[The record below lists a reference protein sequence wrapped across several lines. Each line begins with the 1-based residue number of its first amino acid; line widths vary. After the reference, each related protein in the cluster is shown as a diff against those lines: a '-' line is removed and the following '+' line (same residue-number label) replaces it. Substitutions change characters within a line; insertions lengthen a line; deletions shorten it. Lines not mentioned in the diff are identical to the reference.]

1 MCKNDG
7 SSQTSPTEYPGENI
21 FCRTWYREHYVSV
34 PYGWR
39 QRNGK
44 HTGCMKMLCGD
55 PGDPGQIASEQ
66 FGSPA
71 AD

>member
-21 FCRTWYREHYVSV
+21 FCR
-34 PYGWR
+34 
-39 QRNGK
+39 
-44 HTGCMKMLCGD
+44 TGCMKMLCGD